1 MAAVT
6 WGDEEDG
13 VSGDVLLMLVD
24 GVTTFAPSTTLDA
37 NTGESCTEVNTDDS
51 SIF

>member
-6 WGDEEDG
+6 WGDVEDG

-24 GVTTFAPSTTLDA
+24 GVIAFVPSTTLDA
-37 NTGESCTEVNTDDS
+37 RPDDMRRRLG
-51 SIF
+51 IVLAGM